1 MNRKKLGVIGG
12 LGPMATALFLQMVV
26 EMTEADRDQEHIE
39 MFIHHCPQIP
49 DRTGFI
55 LGKSTENPA
64 PALIESGIK
73 LAEQGAD
80 MIVIPCVTSTY
91 FYEELS
97 SRIPVP
103 VLNIV
108 TQIRNYLYEHQ
119 IRSVGLMAT
128 SGTVTS
134 GLFQQAFS
142 DGECRL
148 ILPSVERQ
156 EDVMHLIYENVK
168 AGKPVDMQRFHR
180 VQQELFDCGAE
191 VILLGCTELSLIKR
205 DENIGPGFLDVMEV
219 LARETVIRSGKKLKS
234 KYKTLLKGGDV
245 HAAQYSGVS

>member
-156 EDVMHLIYENVK
+156 EDVMHLIYNNIKANKAPEMERFENVVK
-168 AGKPVDMQRFHR
+168 
-180 VQQELFDCGAE
+180 ELKNAGAE
-191 VILLGCTELSLIKR
+191 VIILGCTELS
-205 DENIGPGFLDVMEV
+205 
-219 LARETVIRSGKKLKS
+219 VIRRMCGLDQGYLDAMELMARCAVEYCGQLKPAYKDIINQS
-234 KYKTLLKGGDV
+234 KEN
-245 HAAQYSGVS
+245 

>member
-1 MNRKKLGVIGG
+1 MNRRKLGVIGG

-64 PALIESGIK
+64 PALIESGVK

-91 FYEELS
+91 FYEEI
-97 SRIPVP
+97 SRQIPVP

-108 TQIRNYLYEHQ
+108 TEIRRYLYEHQ
-119 IRSVGLMAT
+119 IHSVGLMAT
-128 SGTVTS
+128 SGTVQS

-142 DGECRL
+142 DGGCRL
-148 ILPSVERQ
+148 ILPSEERQ
-156 EDVMHLIYENVK
+156 EDVMHLIYNNIKANKAPEMERFENVVK
-168 AGKPVDMQRFHR
+168 
-180 VQQELFDCGAE
+180 ELKNAGAE
-191 VILLGCTELSLIKR
+191 VIILGCTELS
-205 DENIGPGFLDVMEV
+205 
-219 LARETVIRSGKKLKS
+219 VIRRMCGLDQGYLDAMELMARCAVEYCGRLKPEYKDIINQS
-234 KYKTLLKGGDV
+234 KEN
-245 HAAQYSGVS
+245 

>member
-1 MNRKKLGVIGG
+1 MNRRKLGVIGG

-156 EDVMHLIYENVK
+156 EDVMHLIYNNIKANNAPEMERFENVVK
-168 AGKPVDMQRFHR
+168 
-180 VQQELFDCGAE
+180 ELKNAGAE
-191 VILLGCTELSLIKR
+191 VIILGCTELS
-205 DENIGPGFLDVMEV
+205 
-219 LARETVIRSGKKLKS
+219 VIRRMCGLGSGYLDAMELMARCAVEYCGQLKPAYKDIINQS
-234 KYKTLLKGGDV
+234 KEN
-245 HAAQYSGVS
+245 

>member
-156 EDVMHLIYENVK
+156 EDVMHLIYNNIKANKAPEMERFENVVK
-168 AGKPVDMQRFHR
+168 
-180 VQQELFDCGAE
+180 ELKNAGAE
-191 VILLGCTELSLIKR
+191 VIILGCTELS
-205 DENIGPGFLDVMEV
+205 
-219 LARETVIRSGKKLKS
+219 VIRRMCGLDQGYLDAMELMARCAVEYCGRLKPEYKDIINQS
-234 KYKTLLKGGDV
+234 KEN
-245 HAAQYSGVS
+245 